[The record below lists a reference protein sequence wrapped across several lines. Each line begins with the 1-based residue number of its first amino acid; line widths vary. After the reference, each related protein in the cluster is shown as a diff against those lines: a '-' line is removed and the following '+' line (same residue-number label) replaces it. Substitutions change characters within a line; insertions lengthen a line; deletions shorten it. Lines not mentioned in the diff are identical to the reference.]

1 MIEHQQYQSI
11 IKMSYPFFA
20 DKVCTAE
27 TLKEFL
33 DLMQPMLETTGV
45 SREEAYDELQRRHT
59 VKVLDSSSVLEDHG
73 DHVEWFNPSTNDGL
87 IRHIDWHFWNHFWDY
102 LTAGKSWPKGV
113 TESIDRESSIIL
125 SRIED
130 PQRHGDWDRR
140 GMVMGSVQSGK
151 TANYTGLICKA
162 IDAGYRLIV
171 VLAGVHNSLRSQTQ
185 YRLNEEVLGYD
196 LDKVQEF
203 RGQAAS
209 IGVRALFSN
218 HKIAQTLT
226 SSNEKGDFKKTIA
239 EQAGIIPSPDGSPI
253 IMVIKKHVSI
263 LKNLIDWATSIIGQ
277 PDDSG
282 RRIVRNVP

>member
-1 MIEHQQYQSI
+1 MDDNQQYQSI
-11 IKMSYPFFA
+11 IKMSYGFFA
-20 DKVCTAE
+20 DKICTAE

-33 DLMQPMLETTGV
+33 DLMQPMLETTEV

-87 IRHIDWHFWNHFWDY
+87 IRHITWHFWNHFSDY
-102 LTAGKSWPKGV
+102 LIARKGWPKGIV
-113 TESIDRESSIIL
+113 ESIDRESSIIL

-185 YRLNEEVLGYD
+185 YRLLAIIKQVSSA
-196 LDKVQEF
+196 EF
-203 RGQAAS
+203 
-209 IGVRALFSN
+209 F
-218 HKIAQTLT
+218 
-226 SSNEKGDFKKTIA
+226 F
-239 EQAGIIPSPDGSPI
+239 
-253 IMVIKKHVSI
+253 
-263 LKNLIDWATSIIGQ
+263 
-277 PDDSG
+277 
-282 RRIVRNVP
+282 